1 MVIKQTHFQ
10 IKIQKS
16 KECEKNTHIQYL
28 FFILPKIVSIICYA
42 YYINYLSFINHR
54 YNCNYNMNTFLSN
67 SMKKIYEIGV
77 NKKKPNPDF
86 FLINRICNVN
96 TKLD

>member
-16 KECEKNTHIQYL
+16 NECEKNTHIQYL
-28 FFILPKIVSIICYA
+28 FFIFTKNTVCIICYA

-67 SMKKIYEIGV
+67 NMKKNYEIGV
-77 NKKKPNPDF
+77 NKKK
-86 FLINRICNVN
+86 
-96 TKLD
+96 TKPRLFSN